1 MNNRSYAFLLEDVM
15 KNNFKNGFAQ
25 EDLWNYVKNKQI
37 QTYKINDVKHWI
49 YYPCWSYE
57 IKKDNDCFYSIYQ
70 VLLQPKKFKE
80 DMKRIK
86 KSDLSY
92 PLIIIEDDYDNKG
105 VILDGNHR
113 FAKIIMEHKK
123 EVKYY
128 FITKKE
134 LKKLKIKLD

>member
-1 MNNRSYAFLLEDVM
+1 
-15 KNNFKNGFAQ
+15 
-25 EDLWNYVKNKQI
+25 
-37 QTYKINDVKHWI
+37 
-49 YYPCWSYE
+49 
-57 IKKDNDCFYSIYQ
+57 
-70 VLLQPKKFKE
+70 
-80 DMKRIK
+80 MKRIK

>member
-1 MNNRSYAFLLEDVM
+1 MNNRNYAFLLEDVM
-15 KNNFKNGFAQ
+15 KNNFKYGFAQ
-25 EDLWNYVKNKQI
+25 EDLWNYVKNKKI
-37 QTYKINDVKHWI
+37 KTYNIDDVKHWV
-49 YYPCWSYE
+49 YNQCWSFTT
-57 IKKDNDCFYSIYQ
+57 NDIECFYSIYQ

-113 FAKIIMEHKK
+113 FAKIIMENKK